1 MFAYSAAS
9 LDAIH
14 ANRQPLLAALAAL
27 NITEV
32 SIRYEGGGDSGD
44 VMEVMV
50 KPEEQMSQLTTT
62 QMLYHSVLAENSEG
76 HYQYKLS
83 ESSISLDD
91 ALRDFTLTWVNAHHG
106 GWENDE
112 GGDGTVTLYVPA
124 NHCQLAHSECY
135 TERND
140 YAYSL

>member
-14 ANRQPLLAALAAL
+14 ANRQPLLTALAAL

-44 VMEVMV
+44 VMEILV
-50 KPEEQMSQLTTT
+50 KPEEKTPLLQTEQVLF
-62 QMLYHSVLAENSEG
+62 HSVLGESCEG
-76 HYQYKLS
+76 HHQYRLS
-83 ESSISLDD
+83 ESSRSLDE
-91 ALRDFTLTWVNAHHG
+91 ALRDFTLTWVDAHHG

-112 GGDGTVTLYVPA
+112 GGDGTITIHVAA
-124 NHCQLAHSECY
+124 NRFQLAHSECY

>member
-1 MFAYSAAS
+1 MFAYSSAS

-44 VMEVMV
+44 VMEILVT
-50 KPEEQMSQLTTT
+50 PEEKLPLLETEQVHFHT
-62 QMLYHSVLAENSEG
+62 VLAEYRDG
-76 HYQYKLS
+76 HSQYQLS
-83 ESSISLDD
+83 ESSVSLDS
-91 ALRDFTLTWVNAHHG
+91 AHHG
-106 GWENDE
+106 GWENNE
-112 GGDGTVTLYVPA
+112 GGDGTITIHVTEGRF
-124 NHCQLAHSECY
+124 QLAHSECY
-135 TERND
+135 VERND